1 MDIIID
7 EKKLSERADEVDV
20 RKDNKDVREIAIE
33 LKKVIREK
41 NLTSLAANQTLAAYI
56 VAEYVPTNAVQSSA
70 ITQTGATFKMT
81 WAQS

>member
-1 MDIIID
+1 MTCGNIKYSVTTDTAG
-7 EKKLSERADEVDV
+7 STV
-20 RKDNKDVREIAIE
+20 
-33 LKKVIREK
+33 LKSG
-41 NLTSLAANQTLAAYI
+41 TSLAANKTLAAYI